1 MAKQIKELPAD
12 LDDLLTVRV
21 NSERLSTLK
30 KKALAEGRPHT
41 FVIREMMDAYNEGRM
56 TISKPK

>member
-1 MAKQIKELPAD
+1 MAKKKDLPAN

-21 NSERLSTLK
+21 NSERLRALK

-41 FVIREMMDAYNEGRM
+41 FVIREMMDAYNEGRI